1 MDRRQ
6 SRDGLLLESS
16 ASGQISKSGGRVASR
31 ARCALPD
38 QYRDQ
43 SVEAIRLR
51 RTRKRLRFANNRF
64 VCSSVGGVAAGSSVE
79 HKKIACGGRGCHL
92 LIIDRTPAAG
102 TVNDRGFPESLG
114 SEGQHDAP
122 AQTKLLGL
130 LQGNKISAARS
141 RADKRYSMAIAGV
154 FLPSIHSSIP
164 LAFSL
169 ADAIRRRLRN
179 RPASAPISGTTRLIS
194 TSVARLIAFKKAG
207 SEPA

>member
-31 ARCALPD
+31 ARRALPD

-130 LQGNKISAARS
+130 PQGNKISAARS
-141 RADKRYSMAIAGV
+141 RADKRYSMHLV
-154 FLPSIHSSIP
+154 KNF
-164 LAFSL
+164 
-169 ADAIRRRLRN
+169 ADALPYLLDVLEGESRHLRLWQIN
-179 RPASAPISGTTRLIS
+179 PASSKRDYGRVYHFHLPPRCHCT
-194 TSVARLIAFKKAG
+194 K
-207 SEPA
+207 